1 LKKSSLGDV
10 LFMFF
15 YGTLKRGQRNHD
27 LYCGGASRVE
37 EATVRG
43 ELYDLPF
50 GYPALVVPEESIHA
64 VGTADPT
71 RDVEEQQ
78 RLGRDQVPPAVGSLV
93 LGELFAFDDAESRLP
108 PIDRL
113 EGYDPADPSSQY
125 RRVLL
130 PVETSE
136 GSGVMAWAYVVR
148 EPSGVYLPG
157 GRWPP

>member
-1 LKKSSLGDV
+1 LDDA

-15 YGTLKRGQRNHD
+15 YGTLKRGQDNHD
-27 LYCGGASRVE
+27 LYCSGATRVE

-50 GYPALVVPEESIHA
+50 GYPALVVPEESIYA
-64 VGTADPT
+64 VGTGDPT
-71 RDVEEQQ
+71 RDVEEQR
-78 RLGRDQVPPAVGSLV
+78 RLGREQVPQLEGPGV
-93 LGELFAFDDAESRLP
+93 LGELFAFDDAESRIP

-113 EGYDPADPSSQY
+113 EGFDPADSSSHY

-136 GSGVMAWAYVVR
+136 GSVVMAWAYVV
-148 EPSGVYLPG
+148 EASSGAYLPG
-157 GRWPP
+157 GSWPP

>member
-1 LKKSSLGDV
+1 
-10 LFMFF
+10 MFF

-27 LYCGGASRVE
+27 RYCRGALRVE

-50 GYPALVVPEESIHA
+50 GYPALVVPEESIQA
-64 VGTADPT
+64 IGTGDPT
-71 RDVEEQQ
+71 RDLEEQQ
-78 RLGRDQVPPAVGSLV
+78 RFDRETVPSGPRV

-113 EGYDPADPSSQY
+113 EGFDPADASSHY

-136 GSGVMAWAYVVR
+136 DSGILAWAYVVK
-148 EPSGVYLPG
+148 ESSGTHLPG
-157 GRWPP
+157 GSWPP